1 MKRIEDMTYEEL
13 VEYATMRIHSGLLED
28 GGKGMKSSVFI
39 QLQNAITWRNAPER
53 KKKQKAVL
61 SRQRPVKTRGC

>member
-39 QLQNAITWRNAPER
+39 QLQNAIIRNCRTWRNAPER
-53 KKKQKAVL
+53 KKSKKRYCPGNV
-61 SRQRPVKTRGC
+61 R